1 MGPIAHDT
9 GPVARD
15 GGPAGPCSP
24 RRADLTCGAAP
35 HPSGIPFDLPVAI
48 GGEGECYC
56 GETIDCAVSVR
67 PSPTGEPVEID
78 VNTQLCVG
86 GALCDACFP
95 YIEGSCRVPAL
106 PGGDYP
112 VWMNGE
118 RAFDL
123 HIEEADFI
131 GQQQCTRVA
140 EPDSIGCGPV
150 GWPPQR
156 IEPGEICHPSSIFT
170 GTRATIT
177 VVETCGTCGQQPGP
191 CTVTLDESGFAP
203 VLKVETTTTWT
214 ACDVD
219 CPSICMRHEHEC
231 VVPDT
236 LAPETSY
243 QVLVNGT
250 SFGTT
255 IEVGSFAGEEIC
267 AGVAI
272 GG

>member
-1 MGPIAHDT
+1 M
-9 GPVARD
+9 
-15 GGPAGPCSP
+15 
-24 RRADLTCGAAP
+24 
-35 HPSGIPFDLPVAI
+35 AI

-243 QVLVNGT
+243 QVLVNGA